1 MAEFRFEGGVVAPAN
16 CADASP
22 TGQLSYVYDYVVK
35 KIQNSGFHDQTC
47 TPWLHGN
54 VKFENMQINQD
65 ITTVVNITASG
76 NISAA
81 LGTVSGNVGSFGTK
95 NFNIAHPTKDGK
107 RLIYGCLEGPENGV
121 YIRGRLTKSNVIQ
134 LPDYWVGLV
143 DLESITVTLTQIGY
157 SQDLIVDT
165 IQWGQKVIVKS
176 NNGTTI
182 DCYYTINAT
191 RKDVP
196 PLEVEVDS

>member
-1 MAEFRFEGGVVAPAN
+1 MAEFRFDGGVIAPAN
-16 CADASP
+16 CADSSP

-65 ITTVVNITASG
+65 ITAVVNITATG

-81 LGTVSGNVGSFGTK
+81 SGTVSGNVGSFGTK
-95 NFNIAHPTKDGK
+95 NFNIPHPTKDGK
-107 RLIYGCLEGPENGV
+107 RLVYGCLEGPENGV

-143 DLESITVTLTQIGY
+143 DLESMTVTLTQIGY
-157 SQDLIVDT
+157 SQDLIVDS